1 MEMQKPPAKR
11 RKLTDKTIPNALLH
25 SAEYSVDSQ
34 MYQDLVN
41 MERKLDWTIT
51 RKRTEVQDALS
62 RPMTVSFCNGIEL
75 FGTDERVDYTNA
87 TRVPQPY
94 SVGTGLATSGRYGAP
109 K

>member
-11 RKLTDKTIPNALLH
+11 RKLVDKNIPNALLH
-25 SAEYSVDSQ
+25 APEYTVDSQ

-62 RPMTVSFCNGIEL
+62 RPMTVSRALVMVLRTSLKQDHRPRARC
-75 FGTDERVDYTNA
+75 A
-87 TRVPQPY
+87 Y
-94 SVGTGLATSGRYGAP
+94 S
-109 K
+109 